1 MRGSLAGLRRVLASL
16 LCIWVYLFICYDWH
30 GRIDESKYRWSRSA
44 SCRSR
49 ALGGSE
55 SSRGVYDGL
64 RAACRPRATVQS
76 RPPARERGDPAPTV
90 DNSKISMVSFSTS
103 PPHMLMVGWWWWGT
117 GWLLLSLGHGFTDGW
132 VVLWVGITGRGTES
146 GHP

>member
-1 MRGSLAGLRRVLASL
+1 MTDMAILTRA
-16 LCIWVYLFICYDWH
+16 
-30 GRIDESKYRWSRSA
+30 RSA
-44 SCRSR
+44 EVE
-49 ALGGSE
+49 AQVVEVEHLVSE

-103 PPHMLMVGWWWWGT
+103 PYHMLMVGW
-117 GWLLLSLGHGFTDGW
+117 
-132 VVLWVGITGRGTES
+132 
-146 GHP
+146 